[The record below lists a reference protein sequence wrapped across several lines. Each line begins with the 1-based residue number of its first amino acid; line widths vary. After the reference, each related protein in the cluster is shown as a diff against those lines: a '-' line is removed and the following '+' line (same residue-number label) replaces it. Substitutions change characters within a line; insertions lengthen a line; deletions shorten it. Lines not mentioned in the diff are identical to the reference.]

1 MGALRSALLLRTGL
15 RARPAEVDRVLAPH
29 CLVKGGGTTR
39 GTQRRRRPILH
50 SLGTTC
56 GKLPNSGSR
65 RGESLVSNGEAHRWK
80 APRVRQNASLFA
92 ERRGKRPWRRWQVA
106 KAASFSDGLASSSGI
121 PDKPRELLSGPAG
134 RLLSGVWGRLRPQ
147 TQRRLGPLAAPSP
160 KSKRLV
166 GLAQAGPPG
175 GLVMGT
181 RKHVCTQRGR
191 PLQPAFAAS
200 FTTAGVRAD
209 RVGAKLP
216 LRAIATE
223 GAGKAKAARPLTR
236 ETSAGSLCNRGS
248 PRASVV
254 ARRHEGEPLDTVS
267 RRRPAAAGWVLQ
279 VCASGRRVLGRGG
292 EVSSSN
298 VVSRM
303 RTSSRTSAGR
313 SAGSPIEAQTIR
325 SVVLADC
332 VDCRSR
338 RAASGPLPNGN
349 GSSLSLEERQK
360 GAGSRIAT
368 AKS

>member
-1 MGALRSALLLRTGL
+1 
-15 RARPAEVDRVLAPH
+15 
-29 CLVKGGGTTR
+29 
-39 GTQRRRRPILH
+39 
-50 SLGTTC
+50 
-56 GKLPNSGSR
+56 
-65 RGESLVSNGEAHRWK
+65 
-80 APRVRQNASLFA
+80 
-92 ERRGKRPWRRWQVA
+92 
-106 KAASFSDGLASSSGI
+106 
-121 PDKPRELLSGPAG
+121 
-134 RLLSGVWGRLRPQ
+134 LRPH
-147 TQRRLGPLAAPSP
+147 L
-160 KSKRLV
+160 KSGCLV

-181 RKHVCTQRGR
+181 RKHVCTLRGR

-236 ETSAGSLCNRGS
+236 ETSAGSLRSRGPS
-248 PRASVV
+248 RASAVV
-254 ARRHEGEPLDTVS
+254 RSNEGEPLDTVS

-279 VCASGRRVLGRGG
+279 ACASGRRVLGRGG
-292 EVSSSN
+292 KVSSSN
-298 VVSRM
+298 VCSRM

-313 SAGSPIEAQTIR
+313 GAGWPVEAQTIR

-349 GSSLSLEERQK
+349 GSSLSLAEGQK